1 MIFPFSSHLLH
12 DMRLIIIAV
21 HNRAKTMRSGLDHRT
36 GKALSECTGR
46 QFYLIHAFLVIHN
59 TGNLLRKINAGLT
72 AKIKY
77 SD

>member
-1 MIFPFSSHLLH
+1 
-12 DMRLIIIAV
+12 MRLIIIAAV
-21 HNRAKTMRSGLDHRT
+21 HNRAKRCDLLDHRT

-72 AKIKY
+72 SEIKQ
-77 SD
+77 